1 MDNTTRRIPAGIAC
15 DVRQVDGTIAMLQEQ
30 RDMTEQPED
39 RKEIHANLLDEMS
52 RRDGLYRALRIA
64 ADVIGVG
71 AAEMAAIAAEAMAQK
86 LTAEPRREA
95 SERGYR

>member
-1 MDNTTRRIPAGIAC
+1 
-15 DVRQVDGTIAMLQEQ
+15 
-30 RDMTEQPED
+30 
-39 RKEIHANLLDEMS
+39 MS